1 MDIIERLQ
9 EIIDCENL
17 NVSSFAK
24 KIGVAD
30 QTIRGIVVQKRN
42 KPGFDLLAK
51 VIQTFNWINAEWLL
65 TGEGEM
71 IKTKES
77 GNTEPNPSLKELIQY
92 LKEKDMKIE
101 KLIEE
106 KTELKVKFEL
116 AKKTNVQK
124 EDMTSC
130 TTVEHPGTR
139 V

>member
-9 EIIDCENL
+9 EIIDYEGL

-24 KIGVAD
+24 RIGVAD

-51 VIQTFNWINAEWLL
+51 VTQTFNWINAEWLL

-71 IKTKES
+71 IKAKEF
-77 GNTEPNPSLKELIQY
+77 GKTEPIPSLRELIQY
-92 LKEKDMKIE
+92 LKEKDLKIE

-116 AKKTNVQK
+116 AKKTIVQK
-124 EDMTSC
+124 EENPQPRIADYS
-130 TTVEHPGTR
+130 GAGI
-139 V
+139 